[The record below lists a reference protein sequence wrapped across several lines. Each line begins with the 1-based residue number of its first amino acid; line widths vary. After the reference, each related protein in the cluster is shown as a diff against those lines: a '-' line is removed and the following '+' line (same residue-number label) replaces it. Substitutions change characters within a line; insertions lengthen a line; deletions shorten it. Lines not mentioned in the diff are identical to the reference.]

1 MWARQHAALFLISN
15 YLCFQELTL
24 ERTSMTTTTIMSEEA
39 QILASLN
46 IAFSSVTTREELI
59 SVLVKHLKP
68 IFRFDVALLGML
80 EPDRKRIRLF
90 AHVFLPEM
98 LQNDFF
104 QRFLR
109 RTVKV
114 ADTPFEALLSFREPF
129 LTTPEFVEQYYNF
142 RPFKML
148 RAVGGIRHVMAAPLW
163 CGREAV
169 GFLNLASRTEQ
180 NFQSRDAAL
189 FKAFTDHAALAVRA
203 IFANEK
209 LRTGERELSL
219 QRALQK
225 AILPVKSSDEFVSAL
240 ATILETAIPSSFFY
254 VEIRS
259 KQGTMLS
266 LMLSKDIR
274 GSWQQ
279 VAIPRYA
286 ESNNAESNNAES
298 NNDESAENVST
309 ESLTR
314 KSGLHLGEEFVALC
328 RVSALARMM
337 NESFGVESFVEVP
350 MLLSDGEQGFIRLAE
365 RQPYGFSE
373 QDEELLERLQPHIA
387 LGWMSLKA
395 RLELERFADSAPTSG
410 TVHAQPIPLHLS
422 SSDAVL
428 HELLPGVIGTSS
440 SLRNTAI
447 AVRQVAPTGAT
458 VLLEGETGTGKER
471 IARAIHALS
480 PRAAKPFVALNC
492 AALPSNLVESE
503 LFGHEKGAFTGATER
518 RIGKF
523 EAAEG
528 GTIFL
533 DEIGELSPNV
543 QAKLLRTLQERELE
557 RVGGKETIRLD
568 VRVIAA
574 TNRSLAAESALGRF
588 RADLYYRLNVF
599 PIVIAPLRERR
610 EDIPLLVE
618 HFVRRFSE
626 RLGKHFDSVE
636 AASMQALMNHSWK
649 GNIRELENTL
659 ERAAIISEP
668 PLLRVE
674 GLLAPIP
681 SSLHNPS
688 GANSTRNFGEDTA
701 PQAQVPLSTLNDAE
715 REHILRALRQTNW
728 RVSGENGA
736 AVLLNMKATTLEYR
750 MKKLGIHRGMKGEA

>member
-1 MWARQHAALFLISN
+1 M
-15 YLCFQELTL
+15 
-24 ERTSMTTTTIMSEEA
+24 
-39 QILASLN
+39 LN
-46 IAFSSVTTREELI
+46 V
-59 SVLVKHLKP
+59 
-68 IFRFDVALLGML
+68 
-80 EPDRKRIRLF
+80 
-90 AHVFLPEM
+90 
-98 LQNDFF
+98 
-104 QRFLR
+104 
-109 RTVKV
+109 
-114 ADTPFEALLSFREPF
+114 
-129 LTTPEFVEQYYNF
+129 
-142 RPFKML
+142 
-148 RAVGGIRHVMAAPLW
+148 
-163 CGREAV
+163 
-169 GFLNLASRTEQ
+169 
-180 NFQSRDAAL
+180 
-189 FKAFTDHAALAVRA
+189 
-203 IFANEK
+203 
-209 LRTGERELSL
+209 
-219 QRALQK
+219 
-225 AILPVKSSDEFVSAL
+225 
-240 ATILETAIPSSFFY
+240 
-254 VEIRS
+254 
-259 KQGTMLS
+259 
-266 LMLSKDIR
+266 MLSKDTS

-279 VAIPRYA
+279 IAMPRYA
-286 ESNNAESNNAES
+286 ESDNTESDNTELGNG
-298 NNDESAENVST
+298 DSAENVST
-309 ESLTR
+309 ESFTR
-314 KSGLHLGEEFVALC
+314 KSGLHLGGEFIALC
-328 RVSALARMM
+328 NVSALARMM
-337 NESFGVESFVEVP
+337 NERFGVESFVELS
-350 MLLSDGEQGFIRLAE
+350 MLLPNGEQGFIRLAE

-395 RLELERFADSAPTSG
+395 RLELERFASHAS
-410 TVHAQPIPLHLS
+410 TVGAGVHTQPIPLHVS
-422 SSDAVL
+422 SPDAAL
-428 HELLPGVIGTSS
+428 NELLPGVIGTSS
-440 SLRNTAI
+440 ALRNTAI
-447 AVRQVAPTGAT
+447 AVRHVAPTGAT

-533 DEIGELSPNV
+533 DEVGELSPDV

-574 TNRSLAAESALGRF
+574 TNRSLAAESAVGRF

-610 EDIPLLVE
+610 EDISLLVE
-618 HFVRRFSE
+618 YFVRRFSE
-626 RLGKHFDSVE
+626 RLGKDFSSVE
-636 AASMQALMNHSWK
+636 AASMQALMTHSWR

-659 ERAAIISEP
+659 ERAAIISQP

-674 GLLAPIP
+674 GLLSPIP
-681 SSLHNPS
+681 PSLHNPS
-688 GANSTRNFGEDTA
+688 GTNNTPYFGGEVSLPA
-701 PQAQVPLSTLNDAE
+701 QAPLSTLNDAE

>member
-1 MWARQHAALFLISN
+1 
-15 YLCFQELTL
+15 
-24 ERTSMTTTTIMSEEA
+24 
-39 QILASLN
+39 
-46 IAFSSVTTREELI
+46 
-59 SVLVKHLKP
+59 
-68 IFRFDVALLGML
+68 
-80 EPDRKRIRLF
+80 
-90 AHVFLPEM
+90 
-98 LQNDFF
+98 
-104 QRFLR
+104 
-109 RTVKV
+109 
-114 ADTPFEALLSFREPF
+114 

-163 CGREAV
+163 CGHEPV

-203 IFANEK
+203 VFANEK

-219 QRALQK
+219 QRALQ
-225 AILPVKSSDEFVSAL
+225 AALLPVKSADEFATAL
-240 ATILETAIPSSFFY
+240 AKTLETAIPSSFLS
-254 VEIRS
+254 VEIRT
-259 KQGTMLS
+259 KQGIMLNV
-266 LMLSKDIR
+266 MLSKDTS

-279 VAIPRYA
+279 IAMPRYA
-286 ESNNAESNNAES
+286 ESDNTESDNTELGNG
-298 NNDESAENVST
+298 DSAENVST
-309 ESLTR
+309 ESFTR
-314 KSGLHLGEEFVALC
+314 KSGLHLGGEFIALC
-328 RVSALARMM
+328 NVSALARMM
-337 NESFGVESFVEVP
+337 NERFGVESFVELS
-350 MLLSDGEQGFIRLAE
+350 MLLPNGEQGFIRLAE

-395 RLELERFADSAPTSG
+395 RLELERFASHAS
-410 TVHAQPIPLHLS
+410 TVGAGVHTQPIPLHVS
-422 SSDAVL
+422 SPDAAL
-428 HELLPGVIGTSS
+428 NELLPGVIGTSS
-440 SLRNTAI
+440 ALRNTAI
-447 AVRQVAPTGAT
+447 AVRHVAPTGAT

-533 DEIGELSPNV
+533 DEVGELSPDV

-574 TNRSLAAESALGRF
+574 TNRSLAAESAVGRF

-610 EDIPLLVE
+610 EDISLLVE
-618 HFVRRFSE
+618 YFVRRFSE
-626 RLGKHFDSVE
+626 RLGKDFSSVE
-636 AASMQALMNHSWK
+636 AASMQALMTHSWR

-659 ERAAIISEP
+659 ERAAIISQP

-674 GLLAPIP
+674 GLLSPIP
-681 SSLHNPS
+681 PLLHNPS
-688 GANSTRNFGEDTA
+688 RTNNTPYFGGEVSLPA
-701 PQAQVPLSTLNDAE
+701 QAPLSTLNDAE

-736 AVLLNMKATTLEYR
+736 AMLLNMKATTLEYR

>member
-1 MWARQHAALFLISN
+1 
-15 YLCFQELTL
+15 
-24 ERTSMTTTTIMSEEA
+24 MTTTTIMSEEA

-80 EPDRKRIRLF
+80 EPDGKRIRLF

-98 LQNDFF
+98 LQSDFF

-114 ADTPFEALLSFREPF
+114 VDTPFEALLSFREPF

-163 CGREAV
+163 CGQEAV

-219 QRALQK
+219 QRALQT
-225 AILPVKSSDEFVSAL
+225 ALLPVKSPDEFASAL
-240 ATILETAIPSSFFY
+240 AKTLEATIPSSLLY

-259 KQGTMLS
+259 KQGTMLNV
-266 LMLSKDIR
+266 MLSKDTS

-279 VAIPRYA
+279 VAMPRYT
-286 ESNNAESNNAES
+286 ESGNAESDKGDNAE
-298 NNDESAENVST
+298 NAST
-309 ESLTR
+309 ESFTR
-314 KSGLHLGEEFVALC
+314 KSGLHLGEEFIALC
-328 RVSALARMM
+328 QVSALARMM
-337 NESFGVESFVEVP
+337 NESFGVESFVELS

-395 RLELERFADSAPTSG
+395 RLELERFAHYAPTVG
-410 TVHAQPIPLHLS
+410 AGVHTQPIPLHVS
-422 SSDAVL
+422 SPDAAL
-428 HELLPGVIGTSS
+428 HELLPDVIGTSS
-440 SLRNTAI
+440 ALRNTAI
-447 AVRQVAPTGAT
+447 AVRHVAPTGAT

-523 EAAEG
+523 EAAQG

-533 DEIGELSPNV
+533 DEVGELSTDV

-574 TNRSLAAESALGRF
+574 TNRSLAAESAVGRF

-659 ERAAIISEP
+659 ERATIISQP

-681 SSLHNPS
+681 PSFHNPS
-688 GANSTRNFGEDTA
+688 EANNTPHFGGNV
-701 PQAQVPLSTLNDAE
+701 PPPAQVPFSTLNDAE
-715 REHILRALRQTNW
+715 REHIVRALRQTNW

-736 AVLLNMKATTLEYR
+736 AVLLNMKPTTLEYR

>member
-1 MWARQHAALFLISN
+1 
-15 YLCFQELTL
+15 
-24 ERTSMTTTTIMSEEA
+24 MTTTTIMSEEA
-39 QILASLN
+39 QVLASLN

-59 SVLVKHLKP
+59 TVLVKHLKP

-80 EPDRKRIRLF
+80 EPDGERIRLF

-98 LQNDFF
+98 LGDDFF

-169 GFLNLASRTEQ
+169 GFLNLASRNEQ
-180 NFQSRDAAL
+180 NFQARDAAL

-203 IFANEK
+203 VFANEK

-219 QRALQK
+219 QRALQ
-225 AILPVKSSDEFVSAL
+225 AALLTAASAEEFAAAL
-240 ATILETAIPSSFFY
+240 AQTLETAIPCSF
-254 VEIRS
+254 VHLEMRS
-259 KQGTMLS
+259 LQSEQLTV
-266 LMLSKDIR
+266 MLSKDT
-274 GSWQQ
+274 GGAWQK
-279 VAIPRYA
+279 VTLLH
-286 ESNNAESNNAES
+286 NASDGG
-298 NNDESAENVST
+298 NDDELENLDTDWRS
-309 ESLTR
+309 R
-314 KSGLHLGEEFVALC
+314 KSNLQLGEEFTAFC
-328 RVSALARMM
+328 QRNSLARRMRDT
-337 NESFGVESFVEVP
+337 FGLESFVEISLALP
-350 MLLSDGEQGFIRLAE
+350 DGEQGLVRLAE

-387 LGWMSLKA
+387 LAWMSVKA
-395 RLELERFADSAPTSG
+395 RLELGRISTQVSFANAVDAPTAPAAILFP
-410 TVHAQPIPLHLS
+410 TS
-422 SSDAVL
+422 SSEVAL
-428 HELLPGVIGTSS
+428 QELLPGVIGTSS
-440 SLRNTAI
+440 ALRNTAL
-447 AVRQVAPTGAT
+447 AVRQVAPTSAT

-480 PRAAKPFVALNC
+480 PRALKPFVALNC
-492 AALPSNLVESE
+492 AALPANLVESE

-523 EAAEG
+523 EAASG

-533 DEIGELSPNV
+533 DEIGELPPDV

-574 TNRSLAAESALGRF
+574 TNRSLAVESSQGRF

-610 EDIPLLVE
+610 DDIPLLVQ
-618 HFVRRFSE
+618 HFVKRFGE
-626 RLGKHFDSVE
+626 RLGKQFGSVE
-636 AASMQALMNHSWK
+636 AASMRALTNNVWQ

-659 ERAAIISEP
+659 ERAAILSEP
-668 PLLRVE
+668 PVLRVE
-674 GLLAPIP
+674 GLLA
-681 SSLHNPS
+681 
-688 GANSTRNFGEDTA
+688 A
-701 PQAQVPLSTLNDAE
+701 VPEAKNVRQQKAETQMQPLATLDDAE
-715 REHILRALRQTNW
+715 REHILRVLAQTNW

-736 AVLLNMKATTLEYR
+736 AAILNMKATTLEYR